1 MAAVL
6 PLSAQNVERTDSL
19 VRLMSAQSMEMVQ
32 EENHNYRMVY
42 GPARFL
48 HNDTYLICDTAKW
61 DVDMRVIRAWGNVQ
75 ILQEET
81 VLNSDKLDYI
91 IDDDVAQF
99 RGSVVQLKDKDG
111 NTLRT
116 RHLDYNTKDS
126 VAIFANG
133 ASMKDK
139 DGEIIESIDGS
150 YDSKIK
156 QFEFTRDVNMFS
168 DSVFVRTEHLIYLS
182 DQDKAE
188 FDRGVD
194 MWKDD
199 KMLSSDRGHYLKNE
213 DLFFFRYNVH
223 MQSSI
228 QEGWADSLYFY
239 RNTNNILLRGNAQAK
254 DTTRNVAAL
263 ADHIFYC
270 DSLSEITL
278 KQNAALV
285 AITQEQEKVD
295 TVYIGAK
302 LFVCRNIP
310 MCDVPE
316 VEKLQASKRLEDLN
330 VDPVSEYRRKAAQDA
345 AAAAKSAADEAK
357 EAASAPI
364 VTERPRKDVA
374 KPGAR
379 RERAGKNRRMSVG
392 DLPDSLQLSMA
403 DTLASV
409 PADTASVGRPA
420 IADIVQPADSVPAA
434 ATDTLS
440 AISAVADSSMA
451 AQVVPADSSLATA
464 DSIPSAPDSTM
475 VGFVTALG
483 DVKLYRSDIQMKCDS
498 LLYNDLDSLV
508 RLYKEPVIWNDGN
521 RQYTADSIAVILHNS
536 KLERASLMSNAFV
549 SVMEDSLL
557 FDQVKSSEIMAYF
570 DTTGTL
576 SRFDALGGASAIFY
590 LEEDGVL
597 ATVNHVEARML
608 SAHLA
613 GGSLDRIYYF
623 DSPKNNAYPTV
634 QLPADL
640 KRMKGFSWQPD
651 AQPKGREDIT
661 PLELKATQRR
671 FYERKPKTSFNQTDI
686 YFPGYIDGIYSGM
699 AERDSIKAAH
709 RREAAL
715 KAHLDSLHTADSLRA
730 ADSLAVKDTIAVSDS
745 VAVKDSVAVSPAAQD
760 SLSVAKENSPSAAD
774 LKEQARKERAA
785 AREAKWAE
793 LDARD
798 AEKAAAKEQKLLA
811 KKRAKTLK
819 FLKAQEKEAAKD
831 QKKLDRY
838 KARYEKQK
846 ARRKEQ

>member
-1 MAAVL
+1 
-6 PLSAQNVERTDSL
+6 
-19 VRLMSAQSMEMVQ
+19 MSAQSMEMVQ

-81 VLNSDKLDYI
+81 VLNSDKLDYL

-168 DSVFVRTEHLIYLS
+168 DSVFVKTEHLIYLS

-194 MWKDD
+194 LWKDD
-199 KMLSSDRGHYLKNE
+199 KMLSSDRGHYLKKE

-278 KQNAALV
+278 KKNAALV
-285 AITQEQEKVD
+285 AITQEEEKVD
-295 TVYIGAK
+295 TVYIGAR

-345 AAAAKSAADEAK
+345 AAAAKSAADEAR
-357 EAASAPI
+357 EAAAAPI
-364 VTERPRKDVA
+364 VTERPKKEIA
-374 KPGAR
+374 KPSAR
-379 RERAGKNRRMSVG
+379 RGKAGRKKSKSGG
-392 DLPDSLQLSMA
+392 DLPDSLQLSLA
-403 DTLASV
+403 DTLMTAPV
-409 PADTASVGRPA
+409 DTASIELPA
-420 IADIVQPADSVPAA
+420 VAENMQPADSVSVA
-434 ATDTLS
+434 DTAS
-440 AISAVADSSMA
+440 ISAVADSSMA
-451 AQVVPADSSLATA
+451 APAMSADSTIATTDSL
-464 DSIPSAPDSTM
+464 PSAPDSTK

-498 LLYNDLDSLV
+498 LLYSDLDSLV

-521 RQYTADSIAVILHNS
+521 RQYTADSIAIILHNS
-536 KLERASLMSNAFV
+536 KMERASLMSNAFV

-570 DTTGTL
+570 DTTGAL

-661 PLELKATQRR
+661 PLELKTTQRR
-671 FYERKPKTSFNQTDI
+671 FYERKPRTSFNQTDI

-709 RREAAL
+709 RREEAL
-715 KAHLDSLHTADSLRA
+715 RARLDSLHTADSLRA

-745 VAVKDSVAVSPAAQD
+745 VSVRDSLAASPAVQD
-760 SLSVAKENSPSAAD
+760 SLSVAKDDIPSAAD
-774 LKEQARKERAA
+774 VKEQARKDRAA

-811 KKRAKTLK
+811 KKRVRTLK
-819 FLKAQEKEAAKD
+819 LLKAQEKEAAKD